1 MRADPRLDRRAPQQR
16 GDQRRSALLEALD
29 EALHDQSLESINI
42 ADISRRAGVSRS
54 AFYFYFENKAYAVAA
69 LMAEMYDEAFA
80 ATNVL
85 VSQEGTA
92 RWRIE
97 QSITGL
103 FDALERHVHVYRAML
118 EARGTNQSV
127 RELWDSDRE
136 SFVGPVAG
144 MIRAERAAG
153 NAPDGVDATA
163 LAAVLLEVNDRAL
176 ERLAVGSRIPRKKH
190 IAALVQVWLGSIYGT
205 PPTEGERA

>member
-1 MRADPRLDRRAPQQR
+1 MRADPRLDRRVPQQR

-29 EALHDQSLESINI
+29 DALHDHSLESINV
-42 ADISRRAGVSRS
+42 ADISSRAGVSRS

-85 VSQEGTA
+85 VGQEGTT

-127 RELWDSDRE
+127 RELWESDRE
-136 SFVGPVAG
+136 SFVEPVAG

-153 NAPDGVDATA
+153 RAPDGVDATA
-163 LAAVLLEVNDRAL
+163 LASVLLEVNDRAL
-176 ERLAVGSRIPRKKH
+176 ERLAVGSRIPRAQH
-190 IAALVQVWLGSIYGT
+190 VEALVQVWLGSIYGT
-205 PPTEGERA
+205 APTEEGAA

>member
-1 MRADPRLDRRAPQQR
+1 MRADPRLDRRAPQR

-29 EALHDQSLESINI
+29 EALHDQSLESINV
-42 ADISRRAGVSRS
+42 ADISSRAGVSRS

-80 ATNVL
+80 AGHIL
-85 VSQEGTA
+85 VGQEGTPA
-92 RWRIE
+92 WRIE
-97 QSITGL
+97 QSITAL

-127 RELWDSDRE
+127 RELWESDRE
-136 SFVGPVAG
+136 SFVAPVAG

-153 NAPDGVDATA
+153 NAPEGADATA
-163 LAAVLLEVNDRAL
+163 LASVLLELNDRAL
-176 ERLAVGSRIPRKKH
+176 ERLAVGARIPRKKH
-190 IAALVQVWLGSIYGT
+190 IEALVQVWLRSIYGT
-205 PPTEGERA
+205 VS